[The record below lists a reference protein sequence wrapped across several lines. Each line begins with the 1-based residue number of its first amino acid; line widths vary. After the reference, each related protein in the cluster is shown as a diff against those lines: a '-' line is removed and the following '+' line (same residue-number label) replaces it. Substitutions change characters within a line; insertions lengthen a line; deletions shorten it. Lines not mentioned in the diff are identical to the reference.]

1 MVLEEERYRTE
12 SPVNAMTVDVE
23 DYFHVSAFERYIP
36 ANSWTERECR
46 LPANIAKILD
56 LFEAHRISATFF
68 TLGWVAERYPELVKN
83 ISDRGHE
90 IASHGYRHVRV
101 TQQNRD
107 QFSED
112 VIKTRKLL
120 EDVSGQ
126 AVSGYRAASYSIGAD
141 NLWALDALQEAGYHY
156 SSSIYPVH
164 HDLYGMPDAPRFPFR
179 VVAGG
184 LLEIPVST
192 IRFGSRNFACGGG
205 GFFRLYPYQLSR
217 WALRRVNG
225 GDCQPAVFYFHPWE
239 LDPDQPRLEGLPIKT
254 RLRHYLNLSR
264 FEKRLERLL
273 KDFRWASM
281 SKIFCPV

>member
-36 ANSWTERECR
+36 ANSWAERECR

-83 ISDRGHE
+83 ISDHGHE

-164 HDLYGMPDAPRFPFR
+164 HDYETGIEQA
-179 VVAGG
+179 
-184 LLEIPVST
+184 
-192 IRFGSRNFACGGG
+192 
-205 GFFRLYPYQLSR
+205 LYPDLTT
-217 WALRRVNG
+217 
-225 GDCQPAVFYFHPWE
+225 DT
-239 LDPDQPRLEGLPIKT
+239 T
-254 RLRHYLNLSR
+254 R
-264 FEKRLERLL
+264 
-273 KDFRWASM
+273 
-281 SKIFCPV
+281 